1 MIALG
6 SGISDVLV
14 EKKALVG
21 TIFFDL

>member
-21 TIFFDL
+21 TIFFDA